1 MPERPDMQ
9 NRLLGVDG
17 LLTLPTLEAYRGAG
31 GYMALRRAVTD
42 MTPAEVINEIKASGL
57 RGRGGAGVLTAEKLT
72 LVGRSY
78 AEAKY
83 VICNAY
89 DADPRSRIAAT
100 LLERNPHQVLEGMAL
115 AAYAIGANEGY
126 LYMRAGESAASA
138 AVRKALGEALENGL
152 LGRGIQGSRFEFSV
166 TLVGVE
172 RGFMGGEETTMIEI
186 IKGRPMKAQQRP
198 PYPTQFGVFDK
209 PTAVQ
214 NVETLANLPRIV
226 GRGAASFTA
235 VGAKATPGTKL
246 FTVYSSS
253 AGDTDGRIV
262 EVPFGATLQE
272 ALRATGVE
280 VNESNARAIVVGG
293 KEGGALPLS
302 MLNTPLDYDALENA
316 GAILGSSVIEV
327 LPAQTCMVR
336 WAMERSDYLAAESC
350 GKCVPCRVGVKRIA
364 GTLQGVVSSLGSKD
378 DLALLDEFSHYVPD
392 GSLCGFGVNAVHP
405 VVTAMKYFGD
415 DFSAHLEG
423 RCPTGV
429 CSPVR
434 AHRYNTKHVL

>member
-1 MPERPDMQ
+1 MPDRPNMQ

-17 LLTLPTLEAYRGAG
+17 LLTLPTLDDYRNAG

-72 LVGRSY
+72 LVGRSD
-78 AEAKY
+78 ADTKY

-214 NVETLANLPRIV
+214 NVETLANLPWIV

-246 FTVYSSS
+246 FTVYAAG
-253 AGDTDGRIV
+253 AGDTDGRLSRFPLARHCRRRCV
-262 EVPFGATLQE
+262 R
-272 ALRATGVE
+272 RASRSTSPTRGRL
-280 VNESNARAIVVGG
+280 SSAAR
-293 KEGGALPLS
+293 
-302 MLNTPLDYDALENA
+302 
-316 GAILGSSVIEV
+316 
-327 LPAQTCMVR
+327 R
-336 WAMERSDYLAAESC
+336 AARCHS
-350 GKCVPCRVGVKRIA
+350 PC
-364 GTLQGVVSSLGSKD
+364 
-378 DLALLDEFSHYVPD
+378 
-392 GSLCGFGVNAVHP
+392 
-405 VVTAMKYFGD
+405 
-415 DFSAHLEG
+415 
-423 RCPTGV
+423 
-429 CSPVR
+429 
-434 AHRYNTKHVL
+434 

>member
-1 MPERPDMQ
+1 VPDMQ

-17 LLTLPTLEAYRGAG
+17 LLTLPTLDAYSGAG

-42 MTPAEVINEIKASGL
+42 MTPAEVIGEIKAAQL

-72 LVGRSY
+72 LVGRSD
-78 AEAKY
+78 ADAKY
-83 VICNAY
+83 VVCNAY

-100 LLERNPHQVLEGMAL
+100 LLERNPHLVLEGMAL
-115 AAYAIGANEGY
+115 AAYAIGASEGY
-126 LYMRAGESAASA
+126 LYTRAGDKATAA
-138 AVRKALGEALENGL
+138 AVEKALGEALENRL
-152 LGRGIQGSRFEFSV
+152 LGRGIQGSQFEFSI

-198 PYPTQFGVFDK
+198 PYPTEFGLFDK

-214 NVETLANLPRIV
+214 NVETLANLPWIV
-226 GRGAASFTA
+226 GRGAPSFTA

-246 FTVYSSS
+246 FTVYPAD
-253 AGDTDGRIV
+253 AGDADGRVV

-272 ALRATGVE
+272 TLRAAGVE
-280 VNESNARAIVVGG
+280 VNEANARAIAVGG
-293 KEGGALPLS
+293 KEGGALPLA
-302 MLNTPLDYDALENA
+302 MLNTPLDYDALEDA
-316 GAILGSSVIEV
+316 GTILGSSVIEV
-327 LPAQTCMVR
+327 LPLDTCMVR

-364 GTLQGVVSSLGSKD
+364 GTLQGLVSSLGAKD
-378 DLALLDEFSHYVPD
+378 DLALLDEFARYIPD
-392 GSLCGFGVNAVHP
+392 GSLCGFGVNAVNP
-405 VVTAMKYFGD
+405 VVTAMRYFGD
-415 DFSAHLEG
+415 DFNAHLEG

-429 CSPVR
+429 CAPVR
-434 AHRYNTKHVL
+434 AHRYTTKHVL

>member
-1 MPERPDMQ
+1 
-9 NRLLGVDG
+9 
-17 LLTLPTLEAYRGAG
+17 
-31 GYMALRRAVTD
+31 
-42 MTPAEVINEIKASGL
+42 
-57 RGRGGAGVLTAEKLT
+57 VLTAEKLT
-72 LVGRSY
+72 LVGRSD

-126 LYMRAGESAASA
+126 LYMRAGEKAAEA
-138 AVRKALGEALENGL
+138 AARKALGEALENGL
-152 LGRGIQGSRFEFSV
+152 LGRGVQGSRFEFSV

-214 NVETLANLPRIV
+214 NVETLANLPWIV

-246 FTVYSSS
+246 FTVYAAD
-253 AGDTDGRIV
+253 AGDTDGRVV
-262 EVPFGATLQE
+262 EVPFGATVQE
-272 ALRATGVE
+272 ALRAAGVE
-280 VNESNARAIVVGG
+280 VNESNTRAIVVGG

-302 MLNTPLDYDALENA
+302 MLSTPLDYDTLEDA

-378 DLALLDEFSHYVPD
+378 DLALLDEFSRYVPD

-415 DFSAHLEG
+415 DFSAHLKG
-423 RCPTGV
+423 RCPTGA

>member
-1 MPERPDMQ
+1 VPDRPNMQ

-17 LLTLPTLEAYRGAG
+17 LLSLPTLDDYRNAG
-31 GYMALRRAVTD
+31 GYMALRRAVAD
-42 MTPAEVINEIKASGL
+42 MTPAEIINEIKASGL

-72 LVGRSY
+72 LVGRSD

-100 LLERNPHQVLEGMAL
+100 LLERNPHLVLEGMAL

-126 LYMRAGESAASA
+126 LYMRAGESVASA

-214 NVETLANLPRIV
+214 NVETLANLPWIV

-246 FTVYSSS
+246 FTVYAAS
-253 AGDTDGRIV
+253 AGDSDEHVV

-272 ALRATGVE
+272 ALRAAGVE
-280 VNESNARAIVVGG
+280 VNESNTRAIVVGG
-293 KEGGALPLS
+293 KEGGVLPLS
-302 MLNTPLDYDALENA
+302 MLNTPLEYDALENA

-378 DLALLDEFSHYVPD
+378 DLALLDEFAHYVPD
-392 GSLCGFGVNAVHP
+392 GSLCGFGVNAVNP

-423 RCPTGV
+423 HCPTGV

>member
-1 MPERPDMQ
+1 VPDMQ

-17 LLTLPTLEAYRGAG
+17 LLTLPTLEDYRGAG
-31 GYMALRRAVTD
+31 GYTALRRAVTD
-42 MTPAEVINEIKASGL
+42 MTPAEVIGEIKAAQL

-72 LVGRSY
+72 LVGRSD
-78 AEAKY
+78 ADAKY
-83 VICNAY
+83 VVCNAY

-115 AAYAIGANEGY
+115 AAYAIGATEGH
-126 LYMRAGESAASA
+126 LYMRAGEMAASA
-138 AVRKALGEALENGL
+138 AVRKALGEALENGM
-152 LGRGIQGSRFEFSV
+152 LGRGIQGSRFEFSI

-198 PYPTQFGVFDK
+198 PYPTEYGVFSK

-214 NVETLANLPRIV
+214 NVETLASLPWIV
-226 GRGAASFTA
+226 GRGAQSFTA

-246 FTVYSSS
+246 FTVYSLG
-253 AGDTDGRIV
+253 AGDADGRVV

-272 ALRATGVE
+272 TLRAAGAE
-280 VNESNARAIVVGG
+280 VNESNTRAIVVGG
-293 KEGGALPLS
+293 KEGGALPLA
-302 MLNTPLDYDALENA
+302 MLNTPLDYDTLEDA
-316 GAILGSSVIEV
+316 GSIIGSSVIEV
-327 LPAQTCMVR
+327 LPVETCMVR
-336 WAMERSDYLAAESC
+336 WAMERSEYLAEESC

-364 GTLQGVVSSLGSKD
+364 GTLQGIVSALGQED
-378 DLALLDEFSHYVPD
+378 DLALLEEFSRYIPN
-392 GSLCGFGVNAVHP
+392 GSLCGFGVSAVNP
-405 VVTAMKYFGD
+405 VVTAMRYFGD
-415 DFSAHLEG
+415 DFRAHLEG

-434 AHRYNTKHVL
+434 AHRYTTKHVL

>member
-1 MPERPDMQ
+1 MQ
-9 NRLLGVDG
+9 NHLLGVDG
-17 LLTLPTLEAYRGAG
+17 LLTLPTLDDYRNAG

-42 MTPAEVINEIKASGL
+42 MAPAEVIGEIKASGL

-72 LVGRSY
+72 LVGRSD
-78 AEAKY
+78 ADSKY
-83 VICNAY
+83 VVCNAY
-89 DADPRSRIAAT
+89 DADSRSRIAAT
-100 LLERNPHQVLEGMAL
+100 LLERNPHLVLEGMAL

-126 LYMRAGESAASA
+126 LYVRAGEKAAESAA
-138 AVRKALGEALENGL
+138 RKALGEALENGL
-152 LGRGIQGSRFEFSV
+152 LGHGIQGSRFEFSV

-172 RGFMGGEETTMIEI
+172 RGFMGGEETTMLEI

-198 PYPTQFGVFDK
+198 PYPTQYGVFEK

-214 NVETLANLPRIV
+214 NVETLANLPWIV
-226 GRGAASFTA
+226 GRGAQSFTA
-235 VGAKATPGTKL
+235 VGMKSAPGTKL
-246 FTVYSSS
+246 FTVYAAG
-253 AGDTDGRIV
+253 AGDADGRLV
-262 EVPFGATLQE
+262 EIPFGATVQD
-272 ALRATGVE
+272 ALRAAGVE
-280 VNESNARAIVVGG
+280 VNVSSARAIVVGG

-302 MLNTPLDYDALENA
+302 MLNTPLDYDTLEDA
-316 GAILGSSVIEV
+316 DAILGSSVIEV
-327 LPAQTCMVR
+327 LPANTCMVR

-364 GTLQGVVSSLGSKD
+364 GTLEGVVSSLGSKD
-378 DLALLDEFSHYVPD
+378 DLALLEEFSHYVPD

-423 RCPTGV
+423 RCPTGT
-429 CSPVR
+429 CAPVR

>member
-1 MPERPDMQ
+1 VPDMQ

-17 LLTLPTLEAYRGAG
+17 LLTLPTLEDYRGAG
-31 GYMALRRAVTD
+31 GYTALRRAVTD
-42 MTPAEVINEIKASGL
+42 MTPAEVIGEIKAAQL

-72 LVGRSY
+72 LVGRSD
-78 AEAKY
+78 ADAKY
-83 VICNAY
+83 VVCNAY

-115 AAYAIGANEGY
+115 AAYAIGATEGH
-126 LYMRAGESAASA
+126 LYMRAGEKAASA

-152 LGRGIQGSRFEFSV
+152 LGRAIQGSSFEFSV

-198 PYPTQFGVFDK
+198 PYPTEYGVFSK

-214 NVETLANLPRIV
+214 NVETLASLPWIV
-226 GRGAASFTA
+226 GRGAQSFTA

-246 FTVYSSS
+246 FTVYSLG
-253 AGDTDGRIV
+253 AGDADGRVV

-272 ALRATGVE
+272 TLRAAGAE
-280 VNESNARAIVVGG
+280 VNESNTRAIVVGG
-293 KEGGALPLS
+293 KEGGALPLA
-302 MLNTPLDYDALENA
+302 MLNTPLDYDTLEDA
-316 GAILGSSVIEV
+316 GSIIGSSVIEV
-327 LPAQTCMVR
+327 LPVETCMVR
-336 WAMERSDYLAAESC
+336 WAMERSEYLAEESC

-364 GTLQGVVSSLGSKD
+364 GTLQGIVSALGQED
-378 DLALLDEFSHYVPD
+378 DLALLEEFSRYIPN
-392 GSLCGFGVNAVHP
+392 GSLCGFGVSAVNP
-405 VVTAMKYFGD
+405 VVTAMRYFGD
-415 DFSAHLEG
+415 DFRAHLEG

-434 AHRYNTKHVL
+434 AHRYTTKHVL

>member
-1 MPERPDMQ
+1 MPDMQ

-17 LLTLPTLEAYRGAG
+17 LLTLSTLEDYRGAG
-31 GYMALRRAVTD
+31 GYTALRRAVTD
-42 MTPAEVINEIKASGL
+42 MTPAEVIGEIKAAQL

-72 LVGRSY
+72 LVGRSE
-78 AEAKY
+78 ADAKY
-83 VICNAY
+83 VVCNAY

-115 AAYAIGANEGY
+115 AAYAIGATEGH
-126 LYMRAGESAASA
+126 LYMRAGEKAASA

-152 LGRGIQGSRFEFSV
+152 LGRAIQGSSFEFSV

-198 PYPTQFGVFDK
+198 PYPTEYGVFGK

-214 NVETLANLPRIV
+214 NVETLASLSWIV
-226 GRGAASFTA
+226 GRGAQSFTA

-246 FTVYSSS
+246 FTVYSLGASD
-253 AGDTDGRIV
+253 ADGRVV

-272 ALRATGVE
+272 TLRAAGAE
-280 VNESNARAIVVGG
+280 VNESNTRAIVVGG

-302 MLNTPLDYDALENA
+302 MLNTPLDYDTLEDA
-316 GAILGSSVIEV
+316 GAIIGSSVIEV
-327 LPAQTCMVR
+327 LPVETCMVR
-336 WAMERSDYLAAESC
+336 WAMERSEYLAEESC

-364 GTLQGVVSSLGSKD
+364 GTLQGIVSSLGQED
-378 DLALLDEFSHYVPD
+378 DLALLEEFSRYIPN
-392 GSLCGFGVNAVHP
+392 GSLCGFGVSAVNP
-405 VVTAMKYFGD
+405 VVTATRYFGD
-415 DFSAHLEG
+415 DFRAHLEG

-434 AHRYNTKHVL
+434 AHRYTTKHVL

>member
-1 MPERPDMQ
+1 VPDMQ

-17 LLTLPTLEAYRGAG
+17 LLTLPTLEDYRGAG
-31 GYMALRRAVTD
+31 GYTALRRAVTD
-42 MTPAEVINEIKASGL
+42 MTPAEVIGEIKAAQL

-72 LVGRSY
+72 LVGRSE
-78 AEAKY
+78 ADAKY
-83 VICNAY
+83 VVCNAY

-100 LLERNPHQVLEGMAL
+100 LLERNPHLVLEGMAL
-115 AAYAIGANEGY
+115 AAYAIGATEGH
-126 LYMRAGESAASA
+126 LYMRAGEKAASA

-152 LGRGIQGSRFEFSV
+152 LGRAIQGSSFEFSV

-198 PYPTQFGVFDK
+198 PYPTEYGVFGK

-214 NVETLANLPRIV
+214 NVETLASLPWIV
-226 GRGAASFTA
+226 GRGAQSFTA

-246 FTVYSSS
+246 FTVYSLG
-253 AGDTDGRIV
+253 AGDADGRVV

-272 ALRATGVE
+272 TLRAAGAE
-280 VNESNARAIVVGG
+280 VNESNTRAIVVGG

-302 MLNTPLDYDALENA
+302 MLNTPLDYDTLEDA
-316 GAILGSSVIEV
+316 GAIIGSSVIEV
-327 LPAQTCMVR
+327 LPVETCMVR
-336 WAMERSDYLAAESC
+336 WAMERSEYLAEESC

-364 GTLQGVVSSLGSKD
+364 GTLQGIVSSLGQED
-378 DLALLDEFSHYVPD
+378 DLALLEEFSRYIPN
-392 GSLCGFGVNAVHP
+392 GSLCGFGVSAVNP
-405 VVTAMKYFGD
+405 VVTALRYFGD
-415 DFSAHLEG
+415 DFRAHLEG

-434 AHRYNTKHVL
+434 AHRYTTKHVL

>member
-1 MPERPDMQ
+1 
-9 NRLLGVDG
+9 
-17 LLTLPTLEAYRGAG
+17 
-31 GYMALRRAVTD
+31 MALRKAVTD
-42 MTPAEVINEIKASGL
+42 MAPAEIINEIKASGL

-72 LVGRSY
+72 LVGRSDD
-78 AEAKY
+78 ETKY

-138 AVRKALGEALENGL
+138 AVRKALREALENGL

-214 NVETLANLPRIV
+214 NVETLANLPWIV

-246 FTVYSSS
+246 FTV
-253 AGDTDGRIV
+253 
-262 EVPFGATLQE
+262 
-272 ALRATGVE
+272 LRRRRG
-280 VNESNARAIVVGG
+280 
-293 KEGGALPLS
+293 
-302 MLNTPLDYDALENA
+302 
-316 GAILGSSVIEV
+316 
-327 LPAQTCMVR
+327 
-336 WAMERSDYLAAESC
+336 
-350 GKCVPCRVGVKRIA
+350 
-364 GTLQGVVSSLGSKD
+364 
-378 DLALLDEFSHYVPD
+378 
-392 GSLCGFGVNAVHP
+392 
-405 VVTAMKYFGD
+405 
-415 DFSAHLEG
+415 
-423 RCPTGV
+423 
-429 CSPVR
+429 
-434 AHRYNTKHVL
+434 